1 MSMLQAL
8 KARLLAIKLKRQILE
23 VEVSWEW
30 AANQALSG
38 AISGGTGW
46 AVGFAL
52 NEIFG
57 PSQPSIGALL
67 QQFAEQFAGMLR
79 EQGIRARVTDVNVEV
94 TTLIRNLS
102 STSGGL
108 SSTQLLREADRA
120 SGILSRTSVDDE
132 IRLRVMPS
140 FAIVLPIYV
149 GTLFELAR
157 KGPPDNMVTAVA
169 FANDQIGF
177 IRSMLRNVESIYP
190 DWTEDLIQPAH
201 DRVSAEV
208 NGFPMVHLD
217 GIRVE
222 SSLLGPGGN
231 WINAGGG
238 LMYVYES
245 VRHAEAAADFLRR
258 EVVHPGMSVSVLAP
272 IKHIVRVLSRA
283 TDRFVLRRFINS
295 VIRWR

>member
-1 MSMLQAL
+1 MTSRRRLSGRRPTTVRRGDPDGQRSHAGAARLPSGDDDGPGTDDGLNSVGPIGNPDMYMLQAL

-157 KGPPDNMVTAVA
+157 KGPPDNTVTAVA

-208 NGFPMVHLD
+208 
-217 GIRVE
+217 
-222 SSLLGPGGN
+222 
-231 WINAGGG
+231 
-238 LMYVYES
+238 
-245 VRHAEAAADFLRR
+245 
-258 EVVHPGMSVSVLAP
+258 
-272 IKHIVRVLSRA
+272 
-283 TDRFVLRRFINS
+283 FV
-295 VIRWR
+295 